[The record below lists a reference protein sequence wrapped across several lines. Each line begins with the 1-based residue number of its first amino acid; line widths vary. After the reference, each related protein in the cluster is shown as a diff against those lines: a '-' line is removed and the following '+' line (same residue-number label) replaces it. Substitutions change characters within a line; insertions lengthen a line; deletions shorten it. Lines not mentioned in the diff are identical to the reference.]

1 MVKNLSLGP
10 CGRCLGAQIALLSA
24 RFTAG
29 SLKKQ
34 LIAKPVTEGRLDEV
48 GVMSSNGGR
57 QVRTP
62 TQGRVSHLILTKFQ
76 RNKASLSFPCL
87 DHGCQHQYFE

>member
-10 CGRCLGAQIALLSA
+10 CGRYLGAQIALLSA

-34 LIAKPVTEGRLDEV
+34 LSAKPVTEGRPDEAGIMSFKWWETGQNPCPGKGLTPHLD
-48 GVMSSNGGR
+48 
-57 QVRTP
+57 
-62 TQGRVSHLILTKFQ
+62 
-76 RNKASLSFPCL
+76 
-87 DHGCQHQYFE
+87 